1 MTRCISTPA
10 ALCTLGLL
18 LSSCSATRPTASAAD
33 SAEPRRTGIELNIPE
48 LQELAYVAV
57 ALTPTGQA
65 DSNMVDMTTAY
76 YTEAMEH
83 FRPWADHALIDTLAA
98 HIRAPRDMDSYW
110 YYYAVVMNACA
121 YRFEGGRILPER
133 PDPPLGFDNIPDPI
147 RAHRG
152 LFEDFARV
160 SGFREFHRLQL
171 PYYDSLKATYG
182 DLNPVGR
189 MQQWLEGRFG
199 FGYESYTICFGPLVG
214 GAHATT
220 RSGRGRK
227 GHTTMFV
234 SRAEPFA
241 DLGANL
247 NRMIHS
253 RVVFTEI
260 DHNFVNPESRRF
272 RRDIRR
278 ALADRASWVDDT
290 RNGAQAYESAQA
302 VFNEYM
308 TWSLFSL
315 YCLDQYPEADVQ
327 DFLPRMERQMVEDRG
342 FIRFREFNRAL
353 MEVYRQQPGTDGRAL
368 VKAMVLWCKAPA
380 GTADTAAGTAG
391 KRA

>member
-1 MTRCISTPA
+1 MRRHAATPA
-10 ALCTLGLL
+10 ALFTLGLL
-18 LSSCSATRPTASAAD
+18 LASCSATRPTASAAD
-33 SAEPRRTGIELNIPE
+33 SAEPRRAGIELSIPE

-83 FRPWADHALIDTLAA
+83 FRLWADHALIDTLAA
-98 HIRAPRDMDSYW
+98 HIRAPRDMDSYG

-121 YRFEGGRILPER
+121 YRFEGERILPER
-133 PDPPLGFDNIPDPI
+133 PDPPLGFDNVPDPI

-160 SGFREFHRLQL
+160 SGFRDFHGRHL

-199 FGYESYTICFGPLVG
+199 FGYASYTICFGPLVG

-220 RSGRGRK
+220 SARRGRVK
-227 GHTTMFV
+227 HTTMFV

-241 DLGANL
+241 DLGENL

-272 RRDIRR
+272 RRSIRR
-278 ALADRASWVDDT
+278 ALVDRAAWVDDS
-290 RNGAQAYESAQA
+290 RDGALAYDSAQA

-315 YCLDQYPEADVQ
+315 YCMDHYPEADVQ

-353 MEVYRQQPGTDGRAL
+353 ADEYRNDPAADGRTL
-368 VKAMVLWCKAPA
+368 VKAMVDWCAHPA
-380 GTADTAAGTAG
+380 GAENPAAGPAG
-391 KRA
+391 KGA